1 MRYFLLVVMILSVC
15 VKSFSQTKITGRVA
29 DKDGHA
35 MEGFVTLNIPGESN
49 ILSFADIDGEG
60 MYALDYNGSADSIC
74 IRVSGFQIGNY
85 SKVVANRSQTLNFMV
100 EVKGINLKEVDVKAD
115 PVTIKGDTT
124 DYLVSSY
131 QQQGDRVIGDVL
143 KRVPGVEVSKSGEI
157 TYNGKAISK
166 FYVEEM
172 DMLQGRYGLAVNNIT
187 ADAVSKVQVME
198 HHQPVKMLQGM
209 GRTDEVAINLKL
221 KEKAKGTYVLATALG
236 AGISERQGKGVR
248 GLWNE
253 ELVGMY
259 FGKER
264 QTMQTYKGNNSGDD
278 ILAELSNQYG
288 SAGLAPVSRVHVSG
302 PGTPGVP
309 QKRYMDNKTH
319 ALSHNWLE
327 RLDKDKEMVFNAVY
341 SHDLQN
347 REGYTYTEWYRPEAD
362 AVRLHESQFS
372 TNRSHS
378 LDLSH
383 RYTDNSSRHYT
394 SNALSAH
401 VSWNDD
407 RVDGQIWSQNYNS
420 IVIQRMRSTPLR
432 FYDKFIIQRR
442 MGDDVLRF
450 NVFGGYAQSSQKLRV
465 VEHEDSCRMQ
475 ELMPR
480 TISLG
485 AFTSYIKQFR
495 HVRGEYGFNGRSAIY
510 GEEGML
516 MGHADLNAED
526 CRNRMWY
533 GIYRVSVFQDYTYM
547 YKRGDIKLGL
557 PVALDAQS
565 SNDMVRHNRHVFFR
579 PIIQPSLSVSYD
591 WKVYNTLQGK
601 LHFEQQVGDFNSLFH
616 GYVMEDYRTV
626 LRSQVKDMFTRKNI
640 NVSGNYQHSNALRQF
655 FFNANAG
662 YSHTW
667 RNQIDALV
675 YDGIYCTSIIH
686 ELQNGSSSVFTGIG
700 MSKNFSWKKCYV
712 KLNVGYSHNEYQRL
726 IDGNL
731 MSCSGNL
738 GRINVA
744 GSITPLRWIGLVA
757 SFGGMVSRTS
767 CGRSVSDMVKDYMGR
782 ISLKLC
788 PIEQLT
794 LNVSAEGTYDNWNAK
809 NHYRYFSDAGIQYS
823 FRKMSLE
830 LEGNNLLN
838 QKKYVMNR
846 NDNMDMYH
854 LEYALRPRNI
864 LLKVRFNVL

>member
-1 MRYFLLVVMILSVC
+1 
-15 VKSFSQTKITGRVA
+15 
-29 DKDGHA
+29 
-35 MEGFVTLNIPGESN
+35 
-49 ILSFADIDGEG
+49 
-60 MYALDYNGSADSIC
+60 
-74 IRVSGFQIGNY
+74 
-85 SKVVANRSQTLNFMV
+85 
-100 EVKGINLKEVDVKAD
+100 
-115 PVTIKGDTT
+115 
-124 DYLVSSY
+124 
-131 QQQGDRVIGDVL
+131 
-143 KRVPGVEVSKSGEI
+143 
-157 TYNGKAISK
+157 
-166 FYVEEM
+166 
-172 DMLQGRYGLAVNNIT
+172 
-187 ADAVSKVQVME
+187 
-198 HHQPVKMLQGM
+198 
-209 GRTDEVAINLKL
+209 
-221 KEKAKGTYVLATALG
+221 
-236 AGISERQGKGVR
+236 
-248 GLWNE
+248 
-253 ELVGMY
+253 
-259 FGKER
+259 
-264 QTMQTYKGNNSGDD
+264 
-278 ILAELSNQYG
+278 
-288 SAGLAPVSRVHVSG
+288 
-302 PGTPGVP
+302 
-309 QKRYMDNKTH
+309 
-319 ALSHNWLE
+319 
-327 RLDKDKEMVFNAVY
+327 
-341 SHDLQN
+341 
-347 REGYTYTEWYRPEAD
+347 
-362 AVRLHESQFS
+362 
-372 TNRSHS
+372 
-378 LDLSH
+378 
-383 RYTDNSSRHYT
+383 
-394 SNALSAH
+394 
-401 VSWNDD
+401 
-407 RVDGQIWSQNYNS
+407 
-420 IVIQRMRSTPLR
+420 
-432 FYDKFIIQRR
+432 
-442 MGDDVLRF
+442 
-450 NVFGGYAQSSQKLRV
+450 
-465 VEHEDSCRMQ
+465 
-475 ELMPR
+475 
-480 TISLG
+480 
-485 AFTSYIKQFR
+485 
-495 HVRGEYGFNGRSAIY
+495 
-510 GEEGML
+510 

-626 LRSQVKDMFTRKNI
+626 LRSQVKDIFTRKNI

-686 ELQNGSSSVFTGIG
+686 ELHNGSSSVFTGVG

-712 KLNVGYSHNEYQRL
+712 KLNAGYSHNEYQRL

-744 GSITPLRWIGLVA
+744 GSITPLRWIGLVV

-767 CGRSVSDMVKDYMGR
+767 CGRSVSDIVKDYMGR

-823 FRKMSLE
+823 FRKVSLE

-854 LEYALRPRNI
+854 LEYALRPRNV